1 MPASPIERD
10 ERLGRGVFSSRVPKR
25 IREHGILPSTR
36 FLQSDFSSAS
46 SDVSMDRLDKA
57 DCVEL
62 TKIQDAYGRKR
73 RPPRQLQ
80 GWLHC
85 PASVFQ
91 DKGWPVEASPV
102 LEPPDGLL
110 PNPYHAHIQIDER
123 GRMGALDIIKVGIGN
138 WQWQPRCDP
147 E

>member
-1 MPASPIERD
+1 MPASPIERN
-10 ERLGRGVFSSRVPKR
+10 ERLGRGVFSSRVPKK
-25 IREHGILPSTR
+25 IQEHGSLPSTR
-36 FLQSDFSSAS
+36 FLESDFSSDS
-46 SDVSMDRLDKA
+46 SEVSMDRLDKA

-62 TKIQDAYGRKR
+62 TKIQDAYGQKR
-73 RPPRQLQ
+73 RPPRKLQ

-110 PNPYHAHIQIDER
+110 PNPYHSHIQIDEK
-123 GRMGALDIIKVGIGN
+123 GRMGALDIIKAGIGK
-138 WQWQPRCDP
+138 WEWQPRCDP

>member
-1 MPASPIERD
+1 MPASPIERN
-10 ERLGRGVFSSRVPKR
+10 ERLGRGVFSSRVPKK
-25 IREHGILPSTR
+25 IREHGSLPSTR
-36 FLQSDFSSAS
+36 FLESDFSSDS
-46 SDVSMDRLDKA
+46 SEVSMDRLDKA

-62 TKIQDAYGRKR
+62 TKIQDAHGQKR
-73 RPPRQLQ
+73 RPPRKLQ

-110 PNPYHAHIQIDER
+110 PNPYHSHIQIDEK
-123 GRMGALDIIKVGIGN
+123 GRMGALDIIKAGIGK
-138 WQWQPRCDP
+138 WEWQPRCDP

>member
-10 ERLGRGVFSSRVPKR
+10 ERLGRGVFSSRVPNR

-36 FLQSDFSSAS
+36 FLESDFSSAS
-46 SDVSMDRLDKA
+46 SNVSMDRLDRA

-62 TKIQDAYGRKR
+62 AKIQDAYGRKR
-73 RPPRQLQ
+73 RPPRRLQ

-110 PNPYHAHIQIDER
+110 PNPYHSHIRIDEK
-123 GRMGALDIIKVGIGN
+123 GRMGALDIIKAGIGK
-138 WQWQPRCDP
+138 WEWQPRCDP